1 MNVLEASALMNKTIK
16 IKALQNHVILNQ
28 NQNQSQSLNLCPE
41 ILVIEMDLKTKCSL
55 KFKNNFSIM

>member
-16 IKALQNHVILNQ
+16 IKALQNHVIL